1 MTMTGQWLD
10 DAFGPDGV
18 RVTFRVE
25 QAADRVIKEADQW
38 GLFGTV
44 HLLRSLSGTVDDG
57 VHDAVEEVVT
67 RGQWN
72 LLVEA
77 DSGQKARATLP
88 TQDEALA
95 LAERVSA
102 AVRARGVAG
111 MDELTH

>member
-1 MTMTGQWLD
+1 MTGQWLD

-25 QAADRVIKEADQW
+25 EAADRLIREADQW
-38 GLFGTV
+38 GLFGGTQI
-44 HLLRSLSGTVDDG
+44 LRTLSKSVDDA
-57 VHDAVEEVVT
+57 VHDAVEEVVSSG
-67 RGQWN
+67 RWS

-77 DSGQKARATLP
+77 DSGRKARAARATR
-88 TQDEALA
+88 DEVLA

-111 MDELTH
+111 MDVLTG